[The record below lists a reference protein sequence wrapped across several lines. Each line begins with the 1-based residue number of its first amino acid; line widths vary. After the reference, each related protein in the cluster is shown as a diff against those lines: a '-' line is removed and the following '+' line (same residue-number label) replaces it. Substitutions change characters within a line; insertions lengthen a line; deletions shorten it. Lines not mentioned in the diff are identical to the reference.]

1 MADLSDV
8 KKTNEKLVEEATADM
23 TGTEKF
29 FDVTSAA
36 ISSKLMGGYGGVQT
50 TKHLGRQQIEL
61 EGNLRE
67 SQKQVELI
75 TFQIDDGQ
83 YAADLEKI
91 RKDTEGAIVKND
103 IYYNTQTAAAT
114 FANLV
119 GIYQGVR
126 NTAGYVKG
134 VNGNKVVSGN
144 KSGTKS
150 ATTAPKGKTTTFT
163 GKTTTSTGK
172 TTVSTG
178 KTTASKGSVIKQD
191 GKVTHVKFGDGPDS
205 LPKATTSTGPKLR
218 NFIKGSKFRPDNL
231 FATGSNRIGYLLR
244 NAKGS
249 TKVIGGVTTA
259 TMPFI
264 ATYGLEGFINKSQQ
278 THILEKSQ
286 DTMAMIAIVNE
297 GRDSFE
303 SDGFIDTFDNFM
315 QDFSTDYHV
324 IEDQFSNGDISEEE
338 YNKLIG
344 DLNDKYQGEL
354 SNIVDNLSPS
364 DQAKLQ
370 QWMDSTENTSDY
382 QLDENV
388 ETVSDLNA
396 ASMYT
401 LYGAAYQQMAH
412 NNPNMELGRRGRESE
427 YVVDEYGEILDEVS
441 DECKEASNAV
451 AEAVDKYKHGLA
463 DDAFSAFFKTLNARI
478 VNACPMIAYV
488 EAAFVKTF
496 DVIGDKVMDLFTD
509 GAHTGTYDGIDVYN
523 IARNIRLD
531 SAKQTALT
539 DTYDHMMA
547 VTDNTD
553 SWMSQDYSDT
563 EIYAEYMD
571 VIAQADELAEVQN
584 IVDNGISEYALAK
597 TEEKNQF
604 ESSQEVCDT
613 DVKADVLDACSDD
626 TYTEAYS
633 SVDLTY

>member
-8 KKTNEKLVEEATADM
+8 KKTNDELIEEATADM
-23 TGTEKF
+23 TGAEKF
-29 FDVTSAA
+29 FDITSGAL
-36 ISSKLMGGYGGVQT
+36 SSQLMGGAGGMQT

-75 TFQIDDGQ
+75 TFQIDDAQ
-83 YAADLEKI
+83 YAADLEEI
-91 RKDTEGAIVKND
+91 REDTEGAIVKND

-114 FANLV
+114 AATFVSL
-119 GIYQGVR
+119 YQGAR
-126 NTAGYVKG
+126 NTVSYVKG

-144 KSGTKS
+144 TSGTK
-150 ATTAPKGKTTTFT
+150 PV
-163 GKTTTSTGK
+163 TTTSTGK
-172 TTVSTG
+172 TTTSG
-178 KTTASKGSVIKQD
+178 GEVIKQD
-191 GKVTHVKFGDGPDS
+191 GNVTYAKFGDGPDP
-205 LPKATTSTGPKLR
+205 LPTTTTSTSSKLLSS
-218 NFIKGSKFRPDNL
+218 IKGGKFRPDNI
-231 FATGSNRIGYLLR
+231 FATGSNSIGYFLR
-244 NAKGS
+244 DAKGY
-249 TKVIGGVTTA
+249 TKVFGGITTA
-259 TMPFI
+259 ATPFI

-303 SDGFIDTFDNFM
+303 SDGFVDTFDNFM

-338 YNKLIG
+338 YNELIG
-344 DLNDKYQGEL
+344 NLNDKYQGEL
-354 SNIVDNLSPS
+354 SNIVDNLSPE

-370 QWMDSTENTSDY
+370 QWMDSTENTGDY

-427 YVVDEYGEILDEVS
+427 YIDDEYGEILDEVS

-451 AEAVDKYKHGLA
+451 AEVVNKYKHGLA
-463 DDAFSAFFKTLNARI
+463 NDEISAFFKTLNARI
-478 VNACPMIAYV
+478 VNACPAIAYI

-509 GAHTGTYDGIDVYN
+509 GTHTGAYEGVGMYGIAND
-523 IARNIRLD
+523 IRLD
-531 SAKQTALT
+531 SAKQIALT

-547 VTDNTD
+547 VTDNTNA
-553 SWMSQDYSDT
+553 WMSQDYSDT
-563 EIYAEYMD
+563 EIYTEYMD
-571 VIAQADELAEVQN
+571 VIAQADRLSEVKS
-584 IVDNGISEYALAK
+584 IVDGGTPEYALTKA
-597 TEEKNQF
+597 EEKNQL
-604 ESSQEVCDT
+604 ESSQELCET
-613 DVKADVLDACSDD
+613 DVELNVSDD
-626 TYTEAYS
+626 AYAEADEP
-633 SVDLTY
+633 VDLLHEDEQIYLN